1 MDSLCEIHF
10 TSQESLHFRIVLNDK
25 IMIYKR
31 TISSSL
37 FIFTVVTFGVFDI
50 VCFCFALKALDV
62 DQFCSECVIKMKY
75 TLKFYL

>member
-1 MDSLCEIHF
+1 MR
-10 TSQESLHFRIVLNDK
+10 ESLHFRIVLNDK

-31 TISSSL
+31 TISSLSL
-37 FIFTVVTFGVFDI
+37 FIFTGVTFGVFDI

-62 DQFCSECVIKMKY
+62 DQFCSERVIKMKY